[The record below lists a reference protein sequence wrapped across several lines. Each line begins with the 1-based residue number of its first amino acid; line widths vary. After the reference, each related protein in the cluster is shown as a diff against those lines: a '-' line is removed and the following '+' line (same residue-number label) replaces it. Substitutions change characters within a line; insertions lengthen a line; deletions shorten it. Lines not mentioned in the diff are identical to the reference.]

1 MSITSTAYFTPKSIT
16 GCRLWLDAADSSTI
30 TVSGSN
36 VTNVADKSGNGTVL
50 SNATGFTYPNNSF
63 NGSYPSFL
71 CSSGGIYQANNA
83 ARLGYNSAFA
93 QTTPFTVFFVSH
105 QTQTSPGYIMD
116 SQSGSGRQYTYA
128 LDFST
133 PFGNSG
139 IDSASVPSVVSQTW
153 ISGTSVLYING
164 TSSYSG
170 SLGSFTTGGI
180 IVGNRFSID
189 ESWPG
194 HICELIYFSGQ
205 LGTTQRQ
212 QVESYLAQK
221 WGLSSSLPAGH
232 PGINSIVFR
241 SSILASVRVTPYSF
255 PASTIVY
262 TGSFIPY
269 TVPNNCTSLTFNMW
283 GAGGPGAGLPGGG
296 GAYNTGKIAV
306 TSGEVLQLIVGRGGQ
321 YGTATQWSTMTNA
334 EGGGGGG
341 GGLSGQGGQG
351 GGRTA
356 IQKLVSGSYLEVV
369 TAGGGGSA
377 GGNAGTYGGNAHFSG
392 TSQSAGTTYGQGRV
406 PTGGSAT
413 AGGLNTFTARVG
425 FPWDGTQFT
434 GGFAS
439 NAFNVSPVTGACGG
453 GGGGGGYYGGGGG
466 GRSGADTYGGGG
478 GGSYSNVTY
487 ITNYSGSN
495 GTSNVAV
502 ASGIAGY
509 ITGCGRGGSSGS
521 TNNGSNGLIV
531 LTPVAPNP
539 VASFLTNYPL
549 TAQTFQYTGA
559 NQTFT
564 VPSGITL
571 LTVSLWGAGGGYNGY
586 YGAGAGAG
594 SYLNGTLTVTA
605 GQVLSF
611 VVGPGGQKFVTYAGS
626 GIGNSV
632 GYPQINVGY
641 GGGRSSVQRLLTSS
655 ITAGSSTSSNLTYT
669 TSVTHGLMVDQPVT
683 VTGMGT
689 AAYNIIRVVAT
700 IPTSNTFTVLSTS
713 APSAVT
719 GQSGTLAAELVIAG
733 GGGGGAGGNPGG
745 RAAFSGN
752 ATAGSGSSGG
762 GGGTTTAGG
771 TATANSTA
779 GSLLTGGN
787 GGSGGYSG
795 GGGGGFYGGGGGG
808 SSSGEGGGG
817 GGSSWYSSLFTFIS
831 GANGTSGA
839 PGASPG
845 TGDAYFASAAGAP
858 QEAGNTNLGN
868 GLIAITYRAR
878 PAL

>member
-1 MSITSTAYFTPKSIT
+1 
-16 GCRLWLDAADSSTI
+16 
-30 TVSGSN
+30 
-36 VTNVADKSGNGTVL
+36 
-50 SNATGFTYPNNSF
+50 
-63 NGSYPSFL
+63 
-71 CSSGGIYQANNA
+71 
-83 ARLGYNSAFA
+83 
-93 QTTPFTVFFVSH
+93 
-105 QTQTSPGYIMD
+105 
-116 SQSGSGRQYTYA
+116 
-128 LDFST
+128 
-133 PFGNSG
+133 
-139 IDSASVPSVVSQTW
+139 
-153 ISGTSVLYING
+153 
-164 TSSYSG
+164 
-170 SLGSFTTGGI
+170 
-180 IVGNRFSID
+180 
-189 ESWPG
+189 
-194 HICELIYFSGQ
+194 
-205 LGTTQRQ
+205 
-212 QVESYLAQK
+212 
-221 WGLSSSLPAGH
+221 
-232 PGINSIVFR
+232 
-241 SSILASVRVTPYSF
+241 
-255 PASTIVY
+255 
-262 TGSFIPY
+262 
-269 TVPNNCTSLTFNMW
+269 
-283 GAGGPGAGLPGGG
+283 
-296 GAYNTGKIAV
+296 
-306 TSGEVLQLIVGRGGQ
+306 
-321 YGTATQWSTMTNA
+321 MTNA

-392 TSQSAGTTYGQGRV
+392 TSQNAGTTYGQGRV

-413 AGGLNTFTARVG
+413 AGGLNTFTSNVG

-478 GGSYSNVTY
+478 GGSYCNVTY

-531 LTPVAPNP
+531 ITPVAPNP

-564 VPSGITL
+564 VPSGITS

-632 GYPQINVGY
+632 GFNQINVGY

-669 TSVTHGLMVDQPVT
+669 TSVAHGLMVDQPVT

-752 ATAGSGSSGG
+752 ATAGSGTKGG

-771 TATANSTA
+771 TALTNATA

-787 GGSGGYSG
+787 GGSGAYGG
-795 GGGGGFYGGGGGG
+795 GGGGGFYGGGGGSS

-839 PGASPG
+839 PGTSPG
-845 TGDAYFASAAGAP
+845 TGDAYFANAAGAP